1 MPSQLRFA
9 SSTRN
14 LAFFAKGFTTRKQ
27 QTPGGRNFV
36 SRLEYLT
43 DVAFVFCH
51 LKKKTDTKQLLR
63 TMVAGLPVTDPL
75 VLIWEVSILDLYQF
89 ILPLLNLF

>member
-1 MPSQLRFA
+1 MPSQLQFA

-14 LAFFAKGFTTRKQ
+14 LAFFVKGFTTRKQ

-51 LKKKTDTKQLLR
+51 LKK
-63 TMVAGLPVTDPL
+63 
-75 VLIWEVSILDLYQF
+75 
-89 ILPLLNLF
+89 N